1 MVLRSGIVEESKVN
15 AAIDIVLRQLAPD
28 VKRIRYDFEQ
38 DWSGDDA
45 IFYRILIS
53 DDAARMRLRE
63 TVRNAVSMLESH
75 LNLETM
81 GLRVY
86 HNVRTESEQAAL
98 REKSWE

>member
-1 MVLRSGIVEESKVN
+1 MPLPSVNVEKPKVN
-15 AAIDIVLRQLAPD
+15 AVIDIVLRQLAPD
-28 VKRIRYDFEQ
+28 VVRIRYDVGR

-45 IFYRILIS
+45 IFYRLLIS

-63 TVRNAVSMLESH
+63 TTQKAMGMLESF

-86 HNVRTESEQAAL
+86 HNARSVSEQEAL

>member
-1 MVLRSGIVEESKVN
+1 MFLPSVNVEKPKVN
-15 AAIDIVLRQLAPD
+15 AAITEVCRQLAPD
-28 VKRIRYDFEQ
+28 VVRIRYDFEQ

-53 DDAARMRLRE
+53 DDAASMRLRE
-63 TVRNAVSMLESH
+63 TVGLALSMLESR
-75 LNLETM
+75 LNLETL